1 MLAPSWPESQ
11 KSMVETLIKALRE
24 VSQRST
30 NSLTQIARRMQWY
43 CPSCRSS
50 LQLLA
55 LTASKK
61 SRRRTGRTRASCLV
75 LWRVS
80 PHHATH
86 RRTDSLPRSLIELSR
101 WFALAT
107 WQVATARVPFLQRTS
122 SSASS
127 SIFYSALAW
136 PRMRSR
142 MRLRATSKYSKRTI
156 QTRSG
161 NWKSRMRRRS
171 DVLPRRRPRR
181 LSRQWR
187 RMTWSSCLSVASRI
201 CAKRSSGGD

>member
-1 MLAPSWPESQ
+1 MLALSWPESQ
-11 KSMVETLIKALRE
+11 KSMAETLIKALRE
-24 VSQRST
+24 DSRRLT
-30 NSLTQIARRMQWY
+30 NTLTQIARREAWF

-50 LQLLA
+50 LQPA

-61 SRRRTGRTRASCLV
+61 WLKQMGRTRASSLV

-80 PHHATH
+80 HHATH
-86 RRTDSLPRSLIELSR
+86 RRTVSLPRSLTELSR
-101 WFALAT
+101 WFVLAT

-142 MRLRATSKYSKRTI
+142 MRLRATSKCSKRTI
-156 QTRSG
+156 QTRSE

-171 DVLPRRRPRR
+171 DV
-181 LSRQWR
+181 
-187 RMTWSSCLSVASRI
+187 
-201 CAKRSSGGD
+201 

>member
-1 MLAPSWPESQ
+1 MMKTKMMLAPSWPESQ

-24 VSQRST
+24 DSRRLT
-30 NSLTQIARRMQWY
+30 NTLTQIARREAWF

-50 LQLLA
+50 LQPA

-61 SRRRTGRTRASCLV
+61 WLKQMGRTRASYLE
-75 LWRVS
+75 LWRAS
-80 PHHATH
+80 PHHAIH
-86 RRTDSLPRSLIELSR
+86 RRTVSLPRSLTELSR
-101 WFALAT
+101 WFVLAT

-122 SSASS
+122 SLASS

-171 DVLPRRRPRR
+171 DV
-181 LSRQWR
+181 
-187 RMTWSSCLSVASRI
+187 
-201 CAKRSSGGD
+201 